1 MFGINGQQLWTS
13 LNSEQCT
20 VHWWFSA
27 WAADGVLCCCG
38 IRRKDAAQRGK
49 QLKPL
54 KLLLCFCHWFHE
66 VATFM
71 YIIVYSWSKK
81 IKHTHNIIIIYDF
94 VANLFWLFAA
104 NSRPNSQPG
113 SWLFGDCLVSFSYL
127 TLSDC
132 ERFHSHNNFNAN
144 SICFAN
150 TLPSVFWP
158 LRLLSSCF
166 QPVNNVFPHNLHG
179 RQRSKD
185 WNRCHMQW
193 RKCVSQMR
201 AIEGGVTAPQKQK
214 VFHFVCPM

>member
-1 MFGINGQQLWTS
+1 MDSSSEHLWT
-13 LNSEQCT
+13 LNSVLYTGDSQHGLLMGCC
-20 VHWWFSA
+20 
-27 WAADGVLCCCG
+27 AAVES
-38 IRRKDAAQRGK
+38 DAKMQ
-49 QLKPL
+49 
-54 KLLLCFCHWFHE
+54 HSVE
-66 VATFM
+66 N
-71 YIIVYSWSKK
+71 SWSLWSCCFASATGSTKLPHLCILLYIHEAKK